1 VRWPELARHR
11 CVLPS
16 QSTSP
21 AIHDAVLSAAR
32 RNGIDFSAAPVFD
45 DGDAAVVMVA
55 SQQVVIFA
63 SSVRAETVGM
73 IGLATLSFV
82 DPVPE
87 VTIYATWR
95 EQETNPAVPLFLDTI
110 DQVRPEHAA

>member
-1 VRWPELARHR
+1 
-11 CVLPS
+11 
-16 QSTSP
+16 
-21 AIHDAVLSAAR
+21 
-32 RNGIDFSAAPVFD
+32 VFD

-63 SSVRAETVGM
+63 SSVRAETVRM

-87 VTIYATWR
+87 VTVYATWR
-95 EQETNPAVPLFLDTI
+95 EQDANPAVPLFLSTVEETRAD
-110 DQVRPEHAA
+110 RAR

>member
-1 VRWPELARHR
+1 MA
-11 CVLPS
+11 
-16 QSTSP
+16 
-21 AIHDAVLSAAR
+21 
-32 RNGIDFSAAPVFD
+32 
-45 DGDAAVVMVA
+45 A

-63 SSVRAETVGM
+63 SSVRAETAGM

-95 EQETNPAVPLFLDTI
+95 EQDTNPAVPLFLDTI
-110 DQVRPEHAA
+110 DQARPEYASWASADQVPAIGSC